1 MRQAWG
7 DFLRVAK
14 PRAHGVQV
22 YAEPEDLAESV
33 VAFLAAGF
41 RQGEPA
47 LLVAAPEHL
56 PLFADGLAAAGWD
69 AGSAQER
76 GLLAVA
82 GAEETLASFMVGDE
96 PSPARFERAVGG
108 LLDAVALPRRTV
120 RVFGEMV
127 DLLVQRGEG
136 GAAVAVERLWNDL
149 AETRDFSLLCG
160 YRLDVFDGAVQ
171 AGTLPHICSS
181 HSHVLPA
188 RNYPRFARAVDEALR
203 EVLGASEAASIYVR
217 VSREAARGESSHV
230 PLAQLLLMWV
240 TENMPRHA
248 ARVLDTT
255 RLRYA
260 TAA

>member
-22 YAEPEDLAESV
+22 YSEPEELAESV
-33 VAFLAAGF
+33 VAFLSAGF
-41 RQGEPA
+41 EHGEPA
-47 LLVAAPEHL
+47 LLVVAPEHV
-56 PLFADGLAAAGWD
+56 PLFSDGLDAAGWNAD
-69 AGSAQER
+69 AVQAQ
-76 GLLAVA
+76 GLLALA
-82 GAEETLASFMVGDE
+82 DADETLASFMVGGE

-108 LLDAVALPRRTV
+108 LLDALSLPGRTV

-127 DLLVQRGEG
+127 DLLVQRGESAAA
-136 GAAVAVERLWNDL
+136 AAVEDLWNAL

-160 YRLDVFDGAVQ
+160 YELDVFDGAVQ

-188 RNYPRFARAVDEALR
+188 RNYPRFAGAVDEALR

-217 VSREAARGESSHV
+217 VSREADRGESSHV

-240 TENMPRHA
+240 AQNMPRQSA
-248 ARVLDTT
+248 CVLDAT

-260 TAA
+260 AAA

>member
-22 YAEPEDLAESV
+22 YAEPEELAESV

-41 RQGEPA
+41 EQGEPA
-47 LLVAAPEHL
+47 LLVGAPEHM
-56 PLFADGLAAAGWD
+56 PLFSDGLDEAGWNAEALQD
-69 AGSAQER
+69 R
-76 GLLAVA
+76 GLLALA
-82 GAEETLASFMVGDE
+82 DAEETLASFMVGDE
-96 PSPARFERAVGG
+96 PSPARFERSVGG
-108 LLDAVALPRRTV
+108 LLDAVSLPGRRV

-127 DLLVQRGEG
+127 DVLVQRGERVAA
-136 GAAVAVERLWNDL
+136 AAVEGLWNDL
-149 AETRDFSLLCG
+149 AATRDFSLLCG
-160 YRLDVFDGAVQ
+160 YGLDVFDGAVQ
-171 AGTLPHICSS
+171 AGTLPQICSS

-203 EVLGASEAASIYVR
+203 DVLGASEAASIYVR
-217 VSREAARGESSHV
+217 VSREADRGESSHV

-240 TENMPRHA
+240 AQNMPRHSA
-248 ARVLDTT
+248 LVLDAT

-260 TAA
+260 AAA